1 MITDAERLTERYDT
15 RPAAAVPVPSD
26 PRCEENACF
35 ELEEQQRG
43 FSVSVLELQNQS
55 QEKQVEIPV
64 ILVGSGLKVLLSV
77 TLTASNA

>member
-1 MITDAERLTERYDT
+1 MRQGTT
-15 RPAAAVPVPSD
+15 RPSAAVTLAV
-26 PRCEENACF
+26 RENACF

-43 FSVSVLELQNQS
+43 FSVSVLERQNQS

-77 TLTASNA
+77 TLTASPA